1 MTLFVPIVHE
11 RAPSHG
17 PPEKASSRFCI
28 QHQACSVRPTESRLR
43 ADCSILLL
51 LVLPSSHQPPPTQLG
66 HPVAHLTM
74 LVLKEKEILMP
85 WELKVESEH
94 IPTVECFTITSL
106 QFHYIQRSCLPFRFA
121 GFTALLFRSAPRP
134 LFHSIAMY
142 PYLCLFYIHFP
153 QFSVGSYRVRSS
165 EVSMLS
171 SLFCCRPPIS
181 YYIYIFLCVSM
192 CGSVSVW
199 V

>member
-1 MTLFVPIVHE
+1 MLGEANWEPDPDWLLNFTVA
-11 RAPSHG
+11 RPS
-17 PPEKASSRFCI
+17 I
-28 QHQACSVRPTESRLR
+28 
-43 ADCSILLL
+43 
-51 LVLPSSHQPPPTQLG
+51 QPPATTHPTWPPSRPLNHAGAQG
-66 HPVAHLTM
+66 
-74 LVLKEKEILMP
+74 KEILMP
-85 WELKVESEH
+85 RELKVESEH

-171 SLFCCRPPIS
+171 SLFCCRPPNLIL
-181 YYIYIFLCVSM
+181 YIYLFVCVYVWECKCM
-192 CGSVSVW
+192 SVVHKM
-199 V
+199 